1 MMPKKVAERLV
12 RNVAKFQQVLKI
24 AKDRDVN
31 ESDTVSIIKDMLAEV
46 FGYDKYVD
54 VTSEFAIRGTF
65 CDLAI
70 KIDNKVE
77 FLIEAKAIGLELKDS
92 HLKQA
97 IDYGANNGA
106 PWVILTNG
114 VDWRLYKVK
123 FEQPINYDFVC
134 SYNFMDLDTKNEEH
148 LEKLFL
154 VCKEGLVKAARE
166 EFHERMLTVN
176 RFVIGA
182 LVLTDDV
189 VGAIR
194 RELRKVS
201 DGVLVAPEA
210 ILAILKSEVLKR
222 DVLEGEE
229 AEAAQTRVK
238 RYYGK
243 AARRQRDS
251 GSKANQVPSHDE
263 SPEQANAGLSPEAA
277 SSSDPGNKVDG
288 T

>member
-1 MMPKKVAERLV
+1 MMPKKVSERLV
-12 RNVAKFQQVLKI
+12 RNVGKFQQVLKN

-54 VTSEFAIRGTF
+54 VTSEFAVRGTF

-77 FLIEAKAIGLELKDS
+77 FLLEAKAIGLELKEN
-92 HLKQA
+92 HLRQA
-97 IDYGANNGA
+97 IDYGANNGV

-114 VDWRLYKVK
+114 IDWRVYKIR

-134 SYNFMDLDTKNEEH
+134 SVNFMDFDTKNDEQ
-148 LEKLFL
+148 LERLFI

-182 LVLTDDV
+182 LVLTDEV

-201 DGVLVAPEA
+201 GGVLVAPEA
-210 ILAILKSEVLKR
+210 LSTILKNEVLKR

-229 AEAAQTRVK
+229 AEKAQARVK

-243 AARRQRDS
+243 AARKQRDKS
-251 GSKANQVPSHDE
+251 GKDPRGEEAEDKAKEEPVVDDDQGAAPPE
-263 SPEQANAGLSPEAA
+263 EQAS
-277 SSSDPGNKVDG
+277 
-288 T
+288 